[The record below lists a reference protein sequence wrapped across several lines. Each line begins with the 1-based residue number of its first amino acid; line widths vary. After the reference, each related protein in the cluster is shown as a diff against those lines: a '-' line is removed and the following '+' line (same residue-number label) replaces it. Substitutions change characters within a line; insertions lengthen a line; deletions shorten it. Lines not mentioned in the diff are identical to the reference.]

1 MKDDVSLRPTQRVR
15 CLLQRLHDRL
25 RERPWFLSRPVL
37 LAESLRRTE
46 GEPVH
51 RRRAQA
57 FAHLLAGAPTEIATE
72 ELIVGSH
79 PGERADDL
87 DQGALSEA
95 RAYLASQSARSQF
108 HERQLTREERIALD
122 AGIIH
127 HIAWRD
133 GHVIVD
139 YPKMLRLGFD
149 GVREQVRSATA
160 NADPEGREFLGSVLI
175 ALDAGVEFA
184 RRCAALARAQDMID
198 AATRCEWVATRPPR
212 TFHEALQLYWLTHL
226 LVAFEEGSWGYSFG
240 RFDQYL
246 IDFYRRDLAEGIL
259 TPDSALELIE
269 CFWLKINEYQVTGDA
284 ATMSSQNLTL
294 GGVGEDGS
302 DATNELTYLAL
313 DATEALRLR
322 LPNVS
327 VRIHT
332 HTPDALWERV
342 ARLMQAGC
350 GQPQV
355 YNDDVMVPSLVT
367 NVPMPVGAARSYAI
381 QGCIETHIPGQCA
394 PWMDCAVNLPGC
406 LLLALNRGCSLVTGE
421 QVGAA
426 TPPIDDRATLDDLL
440 VAYEGQVAHF
450 VRMLSN
456 VRHRFDAFQ
465 PTFDAVPFC
474 SALIADCIDR
484 GRDAYD
490 GGARYKWGGVYCVGT
505 ATTSDS
511 LLVLKRLLDVHGS
524 DGRSVSTFINALRTD
539 LRTDPILREWAASVP
554 KYGNDADEADALAK
568 RVSEFVCHAVL
579 DRRQADEG
587 RLLPMLS
594 SHTINVRFGQ
604 LTPATPD
611 GRLAGEPL
619 SNGMSPSFGCDRLG
633 PTAVVRSATKIH
645 YTKATGSSLL
655 NLKFTPAAFGGP
667 EGRSKL
673 GSLLKAYFGL
683 GGHQM
688 QVNFVDQEVLLDAQA
703 NPRRH
708 ENLVVRVSGFCS
720 KFVCLPR
727 EVQDEIIQ
735 RTSQR

>member
-1 MKDDVSLRPTQRVR
+1 MKDDVSLRVTQRVR
-15 CLLQRLHDRL
+15 RLLQRLDDRL
-25 RERPWFLSRPVL
+25 RERPWFLSRPIL

-46 GEPVH
+46 GQPVH
-51 RRRAQA
+51 RGRAQA
-57 FAHLLAGAPTEIATE
+57 FAHLLASAPTEIATE

-79 PGERADDL
+79 PGERADGV
-87 DQGALSEA
+87 DQDALSEA
-95 RAYLASQSARSQF
+95 RAYLASQSAHSQF
-108 HERQLTREERIALD
+108 HEHRLTREERVALD

-127 HIAWRD
+127 HVAWRD

-139 YPKMLRLGFD
+139 YAKMLRLGFD
-149 GVREQVRSATA
+149 GAREQVRSATA
-160 NADPEGREFLGSVLI
+160 NADTEGREFLGSVLI

-184 RRCAALARAQDMID
+184 RRYAALARAQGMTQV
-198 AATRCEWVATRPPR
+198 AARCEWVAARPPR
-212 TFHEALQLYWLTHL
+212 TFAEALQLYWLTHL

-246 IDFYRRDLAEGIL
+246 TGFYRRDLAEGIL

-269 CFWLKINEYQVTGDA
+269 CFWLKINEYQVTGDS

-294 GGVGEDGS
+294 GGVGKDGS

-313 DATEALRLR
+313 DATDALRLR

-327 VRIHT
+327 VRIHA

-342 ARLMQAGC
+342 ARLMQTGC

-355 YNDDVMVPSLVT
+355 YNDDVMVPSLAA
-367 NVPMPVGAARSYAI
+367 NIPMSVEAARSYAI
-381 QGCIETHIPGQCA
+381 QGCIETHIPGKCA
-394 PWMDCAVNLPGC
+394 PWMDCAINLPGC
-406 LLLALNRGCSLVTGE
+406 LLLALNRGCELTTGE
-421 QVGAA
+421 PVGPA
-426 TPPIDDRATLDDLL
+426 TPPIGEGSAFAEVLT
-440 VAYEGQVAHF
+440 AYEAQVCHF
-450 VRMLSN
+450 VRMLSH
-456 VRHRFDAFQ
+456 VRHRFDTFQ

-474 SALIADCIDR
+474 SALIADCTNR

-505 ATTSDS
+505 ATTADS
-511 LLVLKRLLDVHGS
+511 LLVLKRLLGVHAS
-524 DGRSVSTFINALRTD
+524 DGCSVSTFIDALRTD
-539 LRTDPILREWAASVP
+539 FRADPILREWATNVP
-554 KYGNDADEADALAK
+554 KYGNDTDEADALAK
-568 RVSEFVCHAVL
+568 RASEFVCHAVL
-579 DRRQADEG
+579 GKREADDG

-594 SHTINVRFGQ
+594 SHTINVHFGQ

-611 GRLAGEPL
+611 GRLAGEAL

-633 PTAVVRSATKIH
+633 PTAVIGSATKID
-645 YTKATGSSLL
+645 YTKSTGSSLL
-655 NLKFTPAAFGGP
+655 NLKFTPAAFAGP

-673 GSLLKAYFGL
+673 LSLLRAYFSL
-683 GGHQM
+683 GGHQV
-688 QVNFVDQEVLLDAQA
+688 QANFVDQQALLDAQA

-720 KFVCLPR
+720 KFVCLSK